1 MTAYV
6 CRVITKVSRFFKRCV
21 SRRKEIIQQLTV
33 VEQINRRI
41 LYPDALSKHEKCEEF
56 KQRVAIPLI
65 VDGEIYDKGLI
76 QLEKTELWLRQ
87 RMRSFG
93 FKDIKQI
100 SYCSIKAKDRF
111 FIDPY

>member
-1 MTAYV
+1 MAAYV
-6 CRVITKVSRFFKRCV
+6 YRMIAGMMCLLKRCLP
-21 SRRKEIIQQLTV
+21 RRKDFIQQMTV

-41 LYPDALSKHEKCEEF
+41 LYPDAFSKHEKCEEF

-93 FKDIKQI
+93 FRDIKQI